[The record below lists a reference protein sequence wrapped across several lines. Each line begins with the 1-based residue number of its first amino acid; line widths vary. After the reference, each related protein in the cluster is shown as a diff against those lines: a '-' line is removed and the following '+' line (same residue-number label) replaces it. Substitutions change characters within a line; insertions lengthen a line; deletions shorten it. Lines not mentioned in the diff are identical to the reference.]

1 MKILDIRKK
10 SIIIDNVKEC
20 EYMKLPETLT
30 VPMEEQETLISWSR
44 NDAKI
49 KIYTSDNTMLT
60 KLRKLLN
67 NAPENYILVH
77 VENDQDG
84 NPYSVTFEANA
95 NCVSLRQG
103 KEKNFSEEFR
113 QELSERMKAMRK
125 KG

>member
-1 MKILDIRKK
+1 
-10 SIIIDNVKEC
+10 
-20 EYMKLPETLT
+20 MKLPETLT

-49 KIYTSDNTMLT
+49 KIYTSDNTVLT
-60 KLRKLLN
+60 KLRKLYN
-67 NAPENYILVH
+67 NAPENYTLVH

-84 NPYSVTFEANA
+84 KPYSVTFEANI

-103 KEKNFSEEFR
+103 KKKNYSEEFR
-113 QELSERMKAMRK
+113 QELSERMKAMRR